1 MLESL
6 MPNHLE
12 PQNMELI
19 RMKAAHLMFFFI
31 ATNIPPVLDYKS
43 VCFREHR
50 TDAHICWAHVFF
62 GSPAPHRKTVQA
74 QQTKARLFEVAS
86 HWEAAIGLLWPNQLF
101 LHQLS
106 ELRRA
111 PPPPPAAVPLHMSPA
126 GLCQHDCICLSSS
139 NVPLPVDDHKVQFFK
154 SVVNRTQELLQIY
167 M

>member
-50 TDAHICWAHVFF
+50 TDVLSSCFLWEPSPSQEDSASTANKSSPLWSGLSPGSRHWIVVAKPTVSASAQWA
-62 GSPAPHRKTVQA
+62 QA
-74 QQTKARLFEVAS
+74 S
-86 HWEAAIGLLWPNQLF
+86 
-101 LHQLS
+101 
-106 ELRRA
+106 
-111 PPPPPAAVPLHMSPA
+111 PPPRLQLLSRCTCPQLAFVNMTASVCHQAMS
-126 GLCQHDCICLSSS
+126 LYLWMTTKSNSS
-139 NVPLPVDDHKVQFFK
+139 NQ
-154 SVVNRTQELLQIY
+154 S
-167 M
+167 

>member
-50 TDAHICWAHVFF
+50 TDVLSSCFLWEPSPSQEDSASTANKSSPLWSGLSPGSRHWIVVAKPTVSASAQWA
-62 GSPAPHRKTVQA
+62 QA
-74 QQTKARLFEVAS
+74 S
-86 HWEAAIGLLWPNQLF
+86 
-101 LHQLS
+101 
-106 ELRRA
+106 
-111 PPPPPAAVPLHMSPA
+111 PPPASSCCPAAHVPSWPLSTWLHLSVIKQCPSTCGWPQSP
-126 GLCQHDCICLSSS
+126 I
-139 NVPLPVDDHKVQFFK
+139 
-154 SVVNRTQELLQIY
+154 LQISRK
-167 M
+167 

>member
-86 HWEAAIGLLWPNQLF
+86 HREAAIGLLWPNQLF

-111 PPPPPAAVPLHMSPA
+111 PPPASSCCPAAHVPSWPLSTWLHLSVIKQCPSTCGWPQSP
-126 GLCQHDCICLSSS
+126 I
-139 NVPLPVDDHKVQFFK
+139 
-154 SVVNRTQELLQIY
+154 LQISRK
-167 M
+167 